1 MNKRGLSRMLSV
13 LLLLVMVVSMLPV
26 SAYAD
31 STTATLV
38 TDISSLSVGDKVVVI
53 AKDYDFALGTN
64 QKTNNREA
72 VAITKTDGNVTL
84 TDTVQ
89 VLTLEAG
96 TKEGTFA
103 LNTGSGYLYA
113 ASSSSNHLKTQSTL
127 SDDSSWTVEIASDGT
142 ATIKAQGT
150 NTRNWLRYNPNN
162 GTPIFSCYASG
173 QNDICI
179 YKVGSGVV
187 DPDPEPIE
195 TVATPTASVAS
206 GAVAEGTKVAFSCET
221 AGAEIYYKV
230 GEGEYT
236 KYADSITVTAAVTYT
251 VKAVLGELT
260 SEEAVFTYTVKD
272 PFAVDTK
279 YSVYKLVDKPTAG
292 DIVLI
297 LNPNSSRVLSS
308 QPLEGSTVNFTGV
321 STTPDGY
328 YIYVDVANTADIEWA
343 VDAGSEGFYTF
354 TQGEKKLSSVLS
366 GNYVALSVDP
376 ANETDWALDTCSEAD
391 NTYFIRSELK
401 NADEKSAYLEWYS
414 KFCVYGS
421 SDPLSNINAFGM
433 AFYKLVREGKVT
445 SVAAPEAA
453 PAAGEVAKGT
463 EVTLSCATEGA
474 SILYKTAADAEFA
487 EYTAPIV
494 IDEDTTITAKAV
506 KEGLADSEEV
516 SFAYTVKVNTK
527 TADYTETIADGDKVV
542 IYYPVAGK
550 VMGTEEYLY
559 NNKMY
564 ELTALDG
571 SLNTEG
577 DILTYSEGTAEL
589 NVVVDENGKYS
600 FVTDEGKYLYLD
612 GTKRYQRTACR

>member
-1 MNKRGLSRMLSV
+1 MKGRGGSFMNKRGLSRTLSV
-13 LLLLVMVVSMLPV
+13 LLLVVMVVSMLPV

-38 TDISSLSVGDKVVVI
+38 TDISSLSVGDKVVVV

-162 GTPIFSCYASG
+162 GTPIFSCYGSG
-173 QNDICI
+173 QNDICV
-179 YKVGSGVV
+179 YKVGV
-187 DPDPEPIE
+187 DSPDPVE
-195 TVATPTASVAS
+195 TVAAPTASVAS
-206 GAVAEGTKVAFSCET
+206 GPVAEGTKVAFSCET
-221 AGAEIYYKV
+221 TGAEIYYKV

-297 LNPNSSRVLSS
+297 LNPNSSRILSS
-308 QPLEGSTVNFTGV
+308 QPLEGSTSNFTGV

-453 PAAGEVAKGT
+453 LP
-463 EVTLSCATEGA
+463 
-474 SILYKTAADAEFA
+474 
-487 EYTAPIV
+487 P
-494 IDEDTTITAKAV
+494 V
-506 KEGLADSEEV
+506 KW
-516 SFAYTVKVNTK
+516 
-527 TADYTETIADGDKVV
+527 
-542 IYYPVAGK
+542 
-550 VMGTEEYLY
+550 
-559 NNKMY
+559 
-564 ELTALDG
+564 
-571 SLNTEG
+571 
-577 DILTYSEGTAEL
+577 
-589 NVVVDENGKYS
+589 
-600 FVTDEGKYLYLD
+600 
-612 GTKRYQRTACR
+612 QRARKSP